1 MKKLIIALAFFT
13 VGISIA
19 QSEHFNLKKGVA
31 IQGYDPVSYFDGLP
45 QEGNKKIT
53 ATHNGATYYFSS
65 EDNKSKFSENPSMYE
80 PQYGGWCAYA
90 MGVNGE
96 KVKIN
101 PETFKIIDGKL
112 YLFYNAFF
120 NNTLDSWNE
129 DEDTYKKVAD
139 ENWSKTIKS

>member
-1 MKKLIIALAFFT
+1 MKKLAFALMFFS
-13 VGISIA
+13 ISISFS

-45 QEGNKKIT
+45 QEGDKKIS
-53 ATHNGATYYFSS
+53 ATYRDATYYFSS
-65 EDNKSKFSENPSMYE
+65 EDNKSKFLDNPAMYE

-101 PETFKIIDGKL
+101 PETYKIIDGKL

-120 NNTLDSWNE
+120 NNTLDRWNE
-129 DEDTYKKVAD
+129 DEATYKKVAD